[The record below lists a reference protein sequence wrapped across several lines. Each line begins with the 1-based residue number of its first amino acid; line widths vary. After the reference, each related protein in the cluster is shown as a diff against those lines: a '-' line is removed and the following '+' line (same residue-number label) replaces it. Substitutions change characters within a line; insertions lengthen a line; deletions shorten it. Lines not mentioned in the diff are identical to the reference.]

1 MIKSLGSTYWRWIQ
15 YQEKALWCWNA
26 TGSFAMPLNTPEP
39 PGRIRDETRSHLGQI
54 ARASGDGPKLLG
66 EIALDDVEVSTP
78 HQVFALLVRDIEAGA
93 GLETAQPV
101 GWRFLL
107 ESGGNVLAGAEVS
120 ETPERTFPPT
130 FYRSSSVGATATAVK
145 AARALPQLQLAR
157 FDLRLLRIP
166 ELYQIALWL
175 HSPNT
180 DLLIPLTPSPI
191 GREGQVTPPPV
202 FFRELT
208 TRARDYR
215 ARQPRDR
222 EPA

>member
-1 MIKSLGSTYWRWIQ
+1 
-15 YQEKALWCWNA
+15 
-26 TGSFAMPLNTPEP
+26 MPLNTPEP

-66 EIALDDVEVSTP
+66 AIAPDEVEVSTP
-78 HQVFALLVRDIEAGA
+78 HRVFALLVRDIEAGG
-93 GLETAQPV
+93 GLEKAQPV

-107 ESGGNVLAGAEVS
+107 ESGGKVLAGAEVS

-130 FYRSSSVGATATAVK
+130 FYKSSSVGATATAVK
-145 AARALPQLQLAR
+145 AARALPQLQLAG

-166 ELYQIALWL
+166 ELYQTALWL

-180 DLLIPLTPSPI
+180 DLLIPLAPSPI
-191 GREGQVTPPPV
+191 GREGQVTPPTV

-208 TRARDYR
+208 ARAQDYR